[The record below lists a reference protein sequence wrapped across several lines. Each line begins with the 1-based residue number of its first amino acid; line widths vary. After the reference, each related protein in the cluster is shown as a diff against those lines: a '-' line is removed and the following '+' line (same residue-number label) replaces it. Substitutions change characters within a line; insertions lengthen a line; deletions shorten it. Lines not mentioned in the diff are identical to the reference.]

1 LSFKIKLNS
10 NKNTS
15 MLNLNLNFGEY
26 SQKNISLLKHKIV
39 LKIIKDFVCFLIK
52 SLFLEILLLFRS
64 VV

>member
-1 LSFKIKLNS
+1 MLN
-10 NKNTS
+10 
-15 MLNLNLNFGEY
+15 LNLNLNFGEY

>member
-1 LSFKIKLNS
+1 
-10 NKNTS
+10 

-39 LKIIKDFVCFLIK
+39 LKIIKDIYFVFYEIK
-52 SLFLEILLLFRS
+52 SLFLEISLLFRS